1 MSTATEPGEELD
13 EGEIHEVLRND
24 RRRLALE
31 ALRDSGGEES
41 VRELS
46 ERIAA
51 HETGE
56 EPPPKKKR
64 QSVYVSLHQTHLPKL
79 DELEVV
85 EYDPEERDVLLGDRV
100 EEIEV
105 YMEVVPEYG
114 LSFGEFY
121 LGLALLG
128 LLTTTAVLRFAP
140 DVSALTLGAVV
151 VGLFVLQMVAAAYH
165 VYTRQD
171 RTVFERIFE
180 RA

>member
-85 EYDPEERDVLLGDRV
+85 EYDPEERDVSLGDRV

-140 DVSALTLGAVV
+140 DVPALTLGAVV
-151 VGLFVLQMVAAAYH
+151 VGFFALQMVAAAYH
-165 VYTRQD
+165 VYTKQD
-171 RTVFERIFE
+171 RIVLERIFQ
-180 RA
+180 

>member
-1 MSTATEPGEELD
+1 MSTASESGEELD
-13 EGEIHEVLRND
+13 EGEIHEMLRNN
-24 RRRLALE
+24 RRRLTLE
-31 ALRDSGGEES
+31 ALREGGGEES

-56 EPPPKKKR
+56 DPPPKKKR

-140 DVSALTLGAVV
+140 DVPALTLGAVV
-151 VGLFVLQMVAAAYH
+151 VGFFALQMVAAAYH
-165 VYTRQD
+165 VYTKQD
-171 RTVFERIFE
+171 RIVFERIFE
-180 RA
+180 